1 MACSAGGDGVGKLP
15 ELLAQTAY
23 VVCAASDLPEQLRF
37 MSTRPSRPPSPAI
50 DALSV
55 ELFKIGIELVGEGH
69 GDSDAFREI
78 SLALH
83 RRLGLKPW
91 HPHVLSM
98 TIDDPPPSG
107 EPHHINYWAVVKKLR
122 YQLIALT

>member
-1 MACSAGGDGVGKLP
+1 MSHRK
-15 ELLAQTAY
+15 
-23 VVCAASDLPEQLRF
+23 SDLGIPCSRKICQ
-37 MSTRPSRPPSPAI
+37 SSASRPPSPAI